1 MYSLTCNLTDLGTV
15 KAVSGMDSTVHLLQV
30 DPKRIRVTYEPM
42 RRMLICEFMSHS
54 IATIALPCQTPEADI
69 TDCRLDAYY
78 VYCHAYFPA
87 LPPPIRTPVD
97 RPVALGSLTGGYEPS
112 TPLSLALSAMLAL
125 IPLSDDP
132 DPKGENSTW
141 NRRIQA
147 HKFAQAAFQ
156 ALDNETELV
165 DSIINPKD
173 ALSNGSPRTYR
184 AAFHRDLPL
193 DLESNVAL
201 MVLSIYEYGQ
211 RGNIKKMLNRSGQ
224 SLMLALEAK
233 LYSPIMDQFV
243 EARRRVWW
251 ATVSFSC

>member
-1 MYSLTCNLTDLGTV
+1 MSLRLILL
-15 KAVSGMDSTVHLLQV
+15 LLQ
-30 DPKRIRVTYEPM
+30 P
-42 RRMLICEFMSHS
+42 L
-54 IATIALPCQTPEADI
+54 LCQTPEADI
-69 TDCRLDAYY
+69 ADCRLDAYY
-78 VYCHAYFPA
+78 VYCHSYFPA

-147 HKFAQAAFQ
+147 HKFAQAAFH

-233 LYSPIMDQFV
+233 LYLPIVDQFV

-251 ATVSFSC
+251 ATVSLSCLRIDYV

>member
-1 MYSLTCNLTDLGTV
+1 M
-15 KAVSGMDSTVHLLQV
+15 Q
-30 DPKRIRVTYEPM
+30 
-42 RRMLICEFMSHS
+42 ICEFTSHFTTTGELS
-54 IATIALPCQTPEADI
+54 FQTSEADA
-69 TDCRLDAYY
+69 TDYRLDAYY

-87 LPPPIRTPVD
+87 LPPPIRSPID
-97 RPVALGSLTGGYEPS
+97 RPVALGSLAGSYGPS
-112 TPLSLALSAMLAL
+112 TPLTLALSAMLAL
-125 IPLSDDP
+125 VPLPDDP

-147 HKFAQAAFQ
+147 HKFAQAAFE
-156 ALDNETELV
+156 ALDNESELV

-184 AAFHRDLPL
+184 APFHQDLPL
-193 DLESNVAL
+193 ELESNVAL

-211 RGNIKKMLNRSGQ
+211 RGNVKKMLNRSGQ

-233 LYSPIMDQFV
+233 LYSPVVDQFV

-251 ATVSFSC
+251 ATVGFSCNRRNKSNVV